1 MLLCC
6 YILQDTANDER
17 RKNKIILEIAWINR
31 FFFYIFGV
39 EKITFSFVVHLYAVI
54 Y

>member
-1 MLLCC
+1 M
-6 YILQDTANDER
+6 

-31 FFFYIFGV
+31 FFFIYIFSV
-39 EKITFSFVVHLYAVI
+39 EKISFSFAVHLYAVI